1 MNVDSHLASTVLA
14 PCKQVSSCTKTTV
27 RLSIVLTNQLL
38 TVELPM
44 LEIIQQVVNNEE

>member
-1 MNVDSHLASTVLA
+1 MLELIGPST
-14 PCKQVSSCTKTTV
+14 SRTKTTV

-44 LEIIQQVVNNEE
+44 LEIIQHKRVSLCRAG